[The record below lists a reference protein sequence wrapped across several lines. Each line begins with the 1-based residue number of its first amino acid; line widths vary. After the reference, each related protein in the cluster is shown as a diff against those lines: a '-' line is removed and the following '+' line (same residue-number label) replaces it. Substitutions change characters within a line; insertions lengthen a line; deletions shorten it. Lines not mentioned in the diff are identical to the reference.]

1 MDNVWSGLCSRTIN
15 DTCSGSK
22 KGEQLA
28 HSLEKEIKDVK
39 SMKFPRACYFVS
51 HGEEVGRLTTFCSY
65 SLDMVIAFYVCVRL
79 CGCIS
84 VHRAIGIISPF
95 CKQSF

>member
-1 MDNVWSGLCSRTIN
+1 MDNVWSGLRNRTIN
-15 DTCSGSK
+15 DTGSGSK
-22 KGEQLA
+22 KGGQLA
-28 HSLEKEIKDVK
+28 HSLEKEIKDVR
-39 SMKFPRACYFVS
+39 SIKFAHACFSVS

-65 SLDMVIAFYVCVRL
+65 SLHMVIAFYVCVCL

-84 VHRAIGIISPF
+84 VHRAISIISPF